1 MYPAVH
7 LSFTQVFRK
16 LINGALIL
24 LLLLTCIPGQ
34 SRWASATP
42 TSTFTV
48 NATTDE
54 SDNNLSDGIC
64 LTNGAN
70 CTLRAAIQQS
80 NASTG
85 ADTIVFDGSIFI
97 VNLQNP
103 LPALSDT
110 SGGTTIWGWVGTYP
124 VISGSNIGNNADG
137 FTLTSNNNKI
147 QGLNITGF
155 SGNGIVINGD
165 NNVIGVDGNNIN
177 DASEKNFISAS
188 GKNGILVN
196 LGADNNRIAGNDFGV
211 NSYGVLGSNA
221 WNGIDLG
228 GANNRVGV
236 LGDGTSDDLEGNYIA
251 RSGQNGI
258 TITNSGNIV
267 AGNTLYFNTGEG
279 ILVSQAFNTLIG
291 TNGDGVGDY
300 YERNLIFYNQLNG
313 IKLYDDDVTTIA
325 GNVIGTND
333 SGSATVGNTQNGIY
347 AFMSY
352 GGVIGTD
359 GAGSGAAA
367 EGNLIS
373 ANKGTGIKL
382 ENSYLFIIA
391 GNKIGSDTSGTVAL
405 QNLDGIQLVDS
416 YSNTIGTNGDGV
428 GDAFEGN
435 LVSGNGRNGI
445 VILNSASNQNTIAGN
460 RIGVNISGSLALPNK
475 EYGIFI
481 QGGGQ
486 NLIGA
491 DGDGLGDSAERNII
505 SGNTLSGI
513 YLKGNENRIAGN
525 YIGMDASGTV
535 AIPNHWGITIVDAIS
550 NFIGTN
556 SDSVGDANEGNWI
569 SGNLDGGILIK
580 KEGATSA
587 LNKVYGNKIGVN
599 AAGTGALPNIGPGVL
614 IENVPNNFIG
624 GNLAN
629 QGNVIKN
636 HPAPGIR
643 FTSTGEV
650 TGNRFLGNSMANNQF
665 GIDLGNDLH
674 TDNDAG
680 DGDLGPNGLQ
690 NFPVLVNAGSTGD
703 TLSVVVNFNSKAGR
717 NYYLDFY
724 WTPVCHTSGYGEG
737 QVYLGSTTVT
747 TGGTGNFFGQVA
759 IFVSGLLP
767 GYITA
772 TAADEGGST
781 SEFSNCVGLEDVL
794 GKTFLPAI
802 IR

>member
-1 MYPAVH
+1 MHTTEQFP
-7 LSFTQVFRK
+7 FTHVLRR
-16 LINGALIL
+16 LVNISLIL
-24 LLLLTCIPGQ
+24 PLLLCCFPMQT
-34 SRWASATP
+34 RWARAMP
-42 TSTFTV
+42 NSTFTV
-48 NATTDE
+48 DATTDG
-54 SDNNLSDGIC
+54 SDDNLSDGLC
-64 LTNGAN
+64 RTNGGD
-70 CTLRAAIQQS
+70 CTLRAAIQQA
-80 NASTG
+80 NASLG
-85 ADTIVFDGSIFI
+85 ADTIVFDDKILL
-97 VNLQNP
+97 VTLEKQ

-110 SGGTTIWGWVGTYP
+110 NGGTTIFG
-124 VISGSNIGNNADG
+124 GSNKVHILGNVAGDDLDG
-137 FTLTSNNNKI
+137 FTLNSNNNKI
-147 QGLNITGF
+147 QGLEIVGF
-155 SGNGIVINGD
+155 DGNGIVINGD
-165 NNVIGVDGNNIN
+165 NNFIGVDSNSANDDLEGNIIR
-177 DASEKNFISAS
+177 SC
-188 GKNGILVN
+188 GKNGVLVN
-196 LGADNNRIAGNDFGV
+196 LGAENNRIAGNLFSVDRSG
-211 NSYGVLGSNA
+211 NPYPNA

-236 LGDGTSDDLEGNYIA
+236 FGDNFSDHLEGNYIA
-251 RSGQNGI
+251 RNGQNGI
-258 TITNSGNIV
+258 SITNSGNVV
-267 AGNTLYFNTGEG
+267 AGNTVYFNTGEG
-279 ILVSQAFNTLIG
+279 ILVSQTYETLIG
-291 TNGDGVGDY
+291 TNGDGVGDLS
-300 YERNLIFYNQLNG
+300 ERNLIYYNQQNG

-325 GNVIGTND
+325 GNVIGTNGD
-333 SGSATVGNTQNGIY
+333 GLATAGNMQNGIY
-347 AFMSY
+347 AIDSY

-359 GAGSGAAA
+359 GAGLGAAA

-373 ANKGTGIKL
+373 ANKGSGIKL
-382 ENSYLFIIA
+382 ENSTMFTIA
-391 GNKIGSDTSGTVAL
+391 GNKVGTDLSGTLAL
-405 QNLDGIQLVDS
+405 RNFDGIQLSNS
-416 YSNTIGTNGDGV
+416 YSNTIGVNGDGV

-435 LVSGNGRNGI
+435 LVSGNGGNGI
-445 VILNSASNQNTIAGN
+445 VLLNSTSNQNTIAGN
-460 RIGVNISGSLALPNK
+460 RIGVNISGTQALPNE

-486 NLIGA
+486 NLIGY
-491 DGDGLGDSAERNII
+491 DGTGATIVNERNII

-569 SGNLDGGILIK
+569 SGNQDGGILIK
-580 KEGATSA
+580 KSAATSS

-599 AAGTGALPNIGPGVL
+599 ASGTGALPNNGPGIL
-614 IENVPNNFIG
+614 LENVGGNSIG

-629 QGNVIKN
+629 QGNLIKN

-643 FTSTGEV
+643 FTSNGEV

-674 TDNDAG
+674 TDNDTG

-690 NFPVLVNAGSTGD
+690 NYPVLVNAGSTGD

-737 QVYLGSTTVT
+737 QVYLGSTTVI
-747 TGGTGNFFGQVA
+747 TGGTGNFLGQVA
-759 IFVSGLLP
+759 IFASGLLP

-772 TAADEGGST
+772 TAADEGFST
-781 SEFSNCVGLEDVL
+781 SEFSACTVLQDVL
-794 GKTFLPAI
+794 DKTFLPII